1 AHRDLGLDPE
11 RNHDMMFL
19 VKFDTVED
27 YKAYSTHPAHME
39 IMRTILLPILEP
51 DDSPLSMSTVTH
63 MVSFKLREGVSEE
76 TINELTAK
84 CLSMKDSIPVVKEIQ
99 ASSLG
104 RVHRDLGLDPERNQH
119 ILLLV
124 SFDDVEGYVNYA
136 SNLEHLSVVEN
147 FIRPATVPGSR
158 SAMQFKW

>member
-1 AHRDLGLDPE
+1 MP
-11 RNHDMMFL
+11 
-19 VKFDTVED
+19 
-27 YKAYSTHPAHME
+27 
-39 IMRTILLPILEP
+39 
-51 DDSPLSMSTVTH
+51 TVTH

-76 TINELTAK
+76 AINQLTAK
-84 CLSMKDSIPVVKEIQ
+84 CLSMKDSIPVVKDIQ

-104 RVHRDLGLDPERNQH
+104 RVPTEKQDGVHRDLGLDPERNQH

>member
-1 AHRDLGLDPE
+1 
-11 RNHDMMFL
+11 
-19 VKFDTVED
+19 
-27 YKAYSTHPAHME
+27 
-39 IMRTILLPILEP
+39 
-51 DDSPLSMSTVTH
+51 MSTVTH

-76 TINELTAK
+76 TINQLTAK
-84 CLSMKDSIPVVKEIQ
+84 CLSMRDSIPVVKDIQ
-99 ASSLG
+99 
-104 RVHRDLGLDPERNQH
+104 VHRDLGLDPVRNQH

-147 FIRPATVPGSR
+147 FVRPATVPGSR

>member
-1 AHRDLGLDPE
+1 
-11 RNHDMMFL
+11 
-19 VKFDTVED
+19 
-27 YKAYSTHPAHME
+27 
-39 IMRTILLPILEP
+39 
-51 DDSPLSMSTVTH
+51 MSTVTH

-76 TINELTAK
+76 TINQLTAK
-84 CLSMKDSIPVVKEIQ
+84 CLSMRDSIPVVKDIQ

-104 RVHRDLGLDPERNQH
+104 RVHRDLGLDPVRNQH

-147 FIRPATVPGSR
+147 FVRPATVPGSR